1 MKTALV
7 HDYLA
12 QAGGAERVA
21 AAFHTLFP
29 EAPLYTSV
37 YDRAATLPSFAE
49 MDIRTS
55 FLQRWPFSS
64 RRFHKLALPYY
75 PAAFEQFNFTGY
87 DLVLSSSSSF
97 AKGIITPPETCHVCY
112 CHTPSRFIWRQQE
125 YLSQNRSA
133 GAASFLVSAYV
144 NSLRS
149 WDVESAQRVDYF
161 VANSYNVARRIRK
174 FYRRDVAAVIYP
186 PVETTKFQPVGPAEI
201 GDHFL
206 VVSRLLGYKRLDLAV
221 EACTRRGLPLRV
233 VGIGPDLARL
243 KRLAGPTIQFL
254 GRLSDEQVVR
264 ELARCK
270 ALIFPGEEDFG
281 ITPVECMASGRPVI
295 AYGAGGALETVVD
308 GQTGLFFLEQT
319 VDSLVQALEEMDSH
333 CFDPAAL
340 EARASCFDTSVFEQ
354 QMLTLV
360 AEALEEHRSNN
371 SIACINRKGLAQNK
385 GSHLPLPKPLTEN
398 FSLTECFKTDY
409 PEPYSALHQ
418 NTSLHQNIGQNLV

>member
-21 AAFHTLFP
+21 AALHVLFP

-64 RRFHKLALPYY
+64 RRFHKLALPCY
-75 PAAFEQFNFTGY
+75 PAAFERFDFTGY

-97 AKGIITPPETCHVCY
+97 AKGVITPPETCHVCY
-112 CHTPSRFIWRQQE
+112 CHTPSRFVWRQQE
-125 YLSQNRSA
+125 YLSQRSA
-133 GAASFLVSAYV
+133 RAASSLVSAYV

-149 WDVESAQRVDYF
+149 WDIESAQRVDYF

-174 FYRRDVAAVIYP
+174 FYHRDVAAVIYP
-186 PVETTKFQPVGPAEI
+186 PVETTKFQPVSPAEV

-206 VVSRLLGYKRLDLAV
+206 VVSRLLGYKRIDLAV
-221 EACTRRGLPLRV
+221 EACTQRGLPLRV

-254 GRLSDEQVVR
+254 GRLPDEQVVR
-264 ELARCK
+264 ELAHCK

-295 AYGAGGALETVVD
+295 AYGAGGALETVID
-308 GQTGLFFLEQT
+308 RQTGLFFPEQT
-319 VDSLVQALEEMDSH
+319 VDSLVHALEEINAYS
-333 CFDPAAL
+333 FDPAAL
-340 EARASCFDTSVFEQ
+340 EARASCFDTSVFEKQ
-354 QMLTLV
+354 ILMLV
-360 AEALEEHRSNN
+360 AEALEEHRQNN
-371 SIACINRKGLAQNK
+371 SIACINRQSLTQNK
-385 GSHLPLPKPLTEN
+385 SHLPLPKPSAEN
-398 FSLTECFKTDY
+398 FSLTESFKTDY
-409 PEPYSALHQ
+409 PEPYTALHQ
-418 NTSLHQNIGQNLV
+418 NTVLHQNLGQNLV

>member
-21 AAFHTLFP
+21 AAFHVLFP
-29 EAPLYTSV
+29 DAPLYTSV
-37 YDRAATLPSFAE
+37 YDRDATLPGFAE

-75 PAAFEQFNFTGY
+75 PAAFERFDFTGY

-112 CHTPSRFIWRQQE
+112 CHTPSRFVWRQQE

-133 GAASFLVSAYV
+133 RAASSLLSAYV

-174 FYRRDVAAVIYP
+174 FYHRDVAAVIYP
-186 PVETTKFQPVGPAEI
+186 PVETTKFQPAGPAEI

-221 EACTRRGLPLRV
+221 EACTRRNLPLRV

-254 GRLSDEQVVR
+254 GRLPDEQVAR
-264 ELARCK
+264 EMARCK

-308 GQTGLFFLEQT
+308 QETGLFFPEQT
-319 VDSLVQALEEMDSH
+319 MDALVHALEEIDSYS
-333 CFDPAAL
+333 FDPAAL
-340 EARASCFDTSVFEQ
+340 QARASCFDTSVFEK
-354 QMLTLV
+354 QMLMLV
-360 AEALEEHRSNN
+360 ADALEEHRSSN
-371 SIACINRKGLAQNK
+371 SVACINRKSLTQNK
-385 GSHLPLPKPLTEN
+385 ALSHVPLPKPLTER
-398 FSLTECFKTDY
+398 FKTDY
-409 PEPYSALHQ
+409 PEPHTAPEHW
-418 NTSLHQNIGQNLV
+418 NAEPNLTRKPQKT